1 MYCYCQDGNATVG
14 ISMNVHQQQR
24 IEFRATRLHLII
36 ECYVNSI
43 TEMYCHISDLYTFT
57 MKKRKLSLYETLT
70 PVGVPL
76 ISFHEQFH
84 ITEELL
90 TQHKWTW

>member
-43 TEMYCHISDLYTFT
+43 TEMYCHISDINVTIHIYNE
-57 MKKRKLSLYETLT
+57 KKET
-70 PVGVPL
+70 VSV
-76 ISFHEQFH
+76 
-84 ITEELL
+84 
-90 TQHKWTW
+90 